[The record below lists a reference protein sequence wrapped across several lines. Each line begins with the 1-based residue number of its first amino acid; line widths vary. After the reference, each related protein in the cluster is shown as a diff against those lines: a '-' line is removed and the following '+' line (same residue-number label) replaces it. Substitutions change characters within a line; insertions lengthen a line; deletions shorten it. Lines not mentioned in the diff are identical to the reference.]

1 MGLFPGSTELRADGN
16 PRLLRWLCSGGVN
29 TQNLDTQTG
38 EFTRACLPVE
48 LLVAQGGETEGGRQW
63 VGSLHLYSFPKPAN
77 VSLNPTVGKRQ
88 RGRGRLAHFNLN
100 PHKTHLMGTLWAGPQ
115 LCL

>member
-1 MGLFPGSTELRADGN
+1 MGLFSGSTELRADGN

-48 LLVAQGGETEGGRQW
+48 LLVALGVRQKEADSGW
-63 VGSLHLYSFPKPAN
+63 GAYTCIPSPNL
-77 VSLNPTVGKRQ
+77 Q
-88 RGRGRLAHFNLN
+88 MLA
-100 PHKTHLMGTLWAGPQ
+100 
-115 LCL
+115 

>member
-1 MGLFPGSTELRADGN
+1 M
-16 PRLLRWLCSGGVN
+16 
-29 TQNLDTQTG
+29 
-38 EFTRACLPVE
+38 
-48 LLVAQGGETEGGRQW
+48 
-63 VGSLHLYSFPKPAN
+63 GSLLLYSFPKRAN

-88 RGRGRLAHFNLN
+88 RGRGRLAHFNLT